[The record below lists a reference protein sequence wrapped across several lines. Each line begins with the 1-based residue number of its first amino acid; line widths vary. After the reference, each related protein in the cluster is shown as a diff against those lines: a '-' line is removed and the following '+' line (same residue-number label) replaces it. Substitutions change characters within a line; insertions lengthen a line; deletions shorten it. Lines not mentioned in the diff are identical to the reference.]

1 MRLIIIIPCL
11 NEEKT
16 ILNVISLIPK
26 KIIGIS
32 NIEILVIDDGSTDNT
47 AELAKKA
54 GASVISHKI
63 NRGVGTA
70 FHTGVEESIKRG
82 ADIVVNMD
90 GDGQFNPED
99 IEKLIAPILDNN
111 ADCVTASRFKDKTF
125 YPKMPFIKKWGNVQ
139 MARLISFLTG
149 KKYYDV
155 SCGFRA
161 YSKETILR
169 MNLFGK
175 FTYTQET
182 FLDLAFKN
190 MEIVEVPLKVRGER
204 EFGKSRV
211 ASNILKYAIN
221 TSKIILRAFR
231 DYKPLKFFAFLGT
244 VFLILGFCLGGFFIY
259 HYMNTGVFSGQLWAG
274 FSGGFSILFSF
285 LFFLTGLLGDMLVR
299 IRNNQEK
306 LLYLER
312 VKSYNSVNNN
322 KGKKNENFI

>member
-1 MRLIIIIPCL
+1 
-11 NEEKT
+11 
-16 ILNVISLIPK
+16 
-26 KIIGIS
+26 
-32 NIEILVIDDGSTDNT
+32 
-47 AELAKKA
+47 
-54 GASVISHKI
+54 
-63 NRGVGTA
+63 
-70 FHTGVEESIKRG
+70 
-82 ADIVVNMD
+82 
-90 GDGQFNPED
+90 
-99 IEKLIAPILDNN
+99 
-111 ADCVTASRFKDKTF
+111 
-125 YPKMPFIKKWGNVQ
+125 
-139 MARLISFLTG
+139 LTG

-221 TSKIILRAFR
+221 TSKIIFRAFR

-244 VFLILGFCLGGFFIY
+244 IFLILGLSLGSFFIY
-259 HYMNTGVFSGQLWAG
+259 HYVNTGKFSGQLWAG
-274 FSGGFSILFSF
+274 FSAGFSILFSF

>member
-1 MRLIIIIPCL
+1 MHLIIIIPCL

-16 ILNVISLIPK
+16 ISNVIKSIPK
-26 KIIGIS
+26 KINGIS

-90 GDGQFNPED
+90 GDGQFNPDD

-125 YPKMPFIKKWGNVQ
+125 YPKMPFIKKWGNIQ

-244 VFLILGFCLGGFFIY
+244 VFLIIGLCLGGFFIY

-274 FSGGFSILFSF
+274 FSSGFSILFSF

-299 IRNNQEK
+299 IRNNQER
-306 LLYLER
+306 LLYMEKR
-312 VKSYNSVNNN
+312 KIYEKN
-322 KGKKNENFI
+322 KRIE

>member
-1 MRLIIIIPCL
+1 MHLIIIIPCL

-16 ILNVISLIPK
+16 IFNVIKSIPE
-26 KIIGIS
+26 KINGIS
-32 NIEILVIDDGSTDNT
+32 LVEVLVVDDGSIDNT

-90 GDGQFNPED
+90 GDGQFDPED
-99 IEKLIAPILDNN
+99 IGKLIDPILKNN
-111 ADCVTASRFKDKTF
+111 ADCVTASRFKDKSL
-125 YPKMPFIKKWGNVQ
+125 YPKMPYIKKWGNVQ
-139 MARLISFLTG
+139 MARLISLLTG

-221 TSKIILRAFR
+221 TSKIIFRAFR

-244 VFLILGFCLGGFFIY
+244 IFLILGLSLGSFFIY
-259 HYMNTGVFSGQLWAG
+259 HYVNTGKFSGQLWAG
-274 FSGGFSILFSF
+274 FSAGFSILFSF

>member
-1 MRLIIIIPCL
+1 MHLIIIIPCL

-16 ILNVISLIPK
+16 IGQVINSIPK
-26 KIIGIS
+26 KINGIS
-32 NIEILVIDDGSTDNT
+32 YLEILVINDGSTDNT
-47 AELAKKA
+47 AEIAKNA
-54 GASVISHKI
+54 GAKVVSHKI

-70 FHTGVEESIKRG
+70 FHTGVDECIKRG
-82 ADIVVNMD
+82 ADIIVNMD

-99 IEKLIAPILDNN
+99 IEKLIEPILKNN
-111 ADCVTASRFKDKTF
+111 ADCVTASRFKDKSFT
-125 YPKMPFIKKWGNVQ
+125 PKMPLIKKWGNIQ
-139 MARLISFLTG
+139 MARLISLLTN
-149 KKYYDV
+149 KKFYDV

-161 YSKETILR
+161 YSKETALR

-190 MEIVEVPLKVRGER
+190 MEIVEIPVKVRGER

-211 ASNILKYAIN
+211 ASSILKYTVN

-244 VFLILGFCLGGFFIY
+244 VFLIIGLGLGGFFLY
-259 HYMNTGVFSGQLWAG
+259 YYLAMGQFSGQLWAG
-274 FSGGFSILFSF
+274 FTAGFSILFSF

-306 LLYLER
+306 LLYIEK
-312 VKSYNSVNNN
+312 VKIFEKNQSVR
-322 KGKKNENFI
+322 K